1 MEPPLGPVLDEHWAP
16 DHIVLARR
24 VLSHAGRLFVE
35 RDANGAVIVHSP
47 LADMAAVEHRYPAWA
62 LGPFGRIE
70 PEFAVPRRPGVFAVV
85 STGVVRYVG
94 ASNDLERTFGVR
106 DGLGHI
112 SRRDAT
118 SRRHEEA
125 CRLNRLIVAEAVA
138 GRDLDLYLLLLE
150 PRRWWGG
157 REGEAPSVVAAEILS
172 VARPEWH
179 LPE

>member
-1 MEPPLGPVLDEHWAP
+1 MEPPLSSVPDEHWAP
-16 DHIVLARR
+16 DHVMLARR

-35 RDANGAVIVHSP
+35 RDANGTVLVHSP

-62 LGPFGRIE
+62 LGPFGRVE
-70 PEFAVPRRPGVFAVV
+70 PEFAVPHRPGVFAIV
-85 STGVVRYVG
+85 SAGVARYVG
-94 ASNDLERTFGVR
+94 ASANLERTFGAR

-112 SRRDAT
+112 SRRDAM

-138 GRDLDLYLLLLE
+138 GRTLDLYLIMLE
-150 PRRWWGG
+150 SRRWWGG
-157 REGEAPSVVAAEILS
+157 RSGEAPSAVAAEI
-172 VARPEWH
+172 VGAARPEWH

>member
-1 MEPPLGPVLDEHWAP
+1 MQPPLGPVQDEHWAP

-24 VLSHAGRLFVE
+24 VLSYAGRLFVE
-35 RDANGAVIVHSP
+35 RDANGTVIVHSP

-70 PEFAVPRRPGVFAVV
+70 PEFAVPRRPGVYAIV
-85 STGVVRYVG
+85 SAGVARYVG
-94 ASNDLERTFGVR
+94 ATNDLERVFGTR

-112 SRRDAT
+112 SRRNAM
-118 SRRHEEA
+118 SKRHEEV
-125 CRLNRLIVAEAVA
+125 CRLNRLMVVEAVA
-138 GRDLDLYLLLLE
+138 GRALDLYLLPLE

-157 REGEAPSVVAAEILS
+157 RSGEAPSTVAAEILS
-172 VARPEWH
+172 IVRPEWH